1 MDPQPQRGVQPVPWR
16 TIFATVAVVL
26 GVVAAWWIL
35 SSLTRIVTW
44 IVIAAFV
51 AVILNPAVDFLE
63 QRARIRRGL
72 ATLVVFIVGVA
83 VFTAMMYAFIRPIV
97 DQSQEFA
104 RNFPEYVE
112 EARAGRGP
120 VGGIVKR
127 YELDEW
133 IDENQDRLDEFAS
146 DAGRLALQNAPKAF
160 GFVAAFLTILVLAF
174 LMLLEGPDMLG
185 GILNAMSS
193 PRRERVARVARDA
206 SRAVTGYMFGNLLI
220 SVIAGVATYVALFIA
235 GVPFRGVLALWVAF
249 ADLIPLVGATLGA
262 IPTIAIAFL
271 HSVPAGIG
279 ITIFYIVYQQFENH
293 VLQVTIMSRTVALNP
308 LLVLVSVLVG
318 VELTGMLG
326 ALLAIP
332 AGGII
337 QVVARDLWDERAGR
351 PKDVPTIGEDEVP
364 ITHPEVVGD
373 QS

>member
-1 MDPQPQRGVQPVPWR
+1 MEPQPPRPSQPVPWR
-16 TIFATVAVVL
+16 TILAVVGVVL
-26 GVVAAWWIL
+26 AVVAAWWMLTEL
-35 SSLTRIVTW
+35 SRIVAW

-63 QRARIRRGL
+63 HRGKVRRGL
-72 ATLVVFIVGVA
+72 ATLIVFIVGVA
-83 VFTAMMYAFIRPIV
+83 VFAAMIYAFVRPIV

-112 EARAGRGP
+112 DAKAGRGP

-133 IDENQDRLDEFAS
+133 IEENQDRLDEFAT
-146 DAGRLALQNAPKAF
+146 DAGRLALRNAPKAF

-174 LMLLEGPDMLG
+174 LMLVEGPDMLG
-185 GILNAMSS
+185 GFLNTMSP

-220 SVIAGVATYVALFIA
+220 SLIAGVATYVALFVA

-271 HSVPAGIG
+271 HSVPAGVG

-293 VLQVTIMSRTVALNP
+293 VLQVTIMSKTVALNP

-318 VELTGMLG
+318 VELLGMLG

-351 PKDVPTIGEDEVP
+351 PKDVPTIGEDEIP
-364 ITHPEVVGD
+364 ITHPEAVGE
-373 QS
+373 QP